1 MIILII
7 LLISDNL
14 IFSIIKNVLH
24 INYIYNKKSILFI
37 SPTFG
42 SGGAERVTC
51 RLASEFSK
59 RHNVYL
65 IYFHHSTKEYII
77 SSKVHLIQLPNHNN
91 LSESDIFRFIEN
103 TLDKIYNR
111 YNDKFFEMV

>member
-1 MIILII
+1 LFQ
-7 LLISDNL
+7 LLLNKQANI
-14 IFSIIKNVLH
+14 VL
-24 INYIYNKKSILFI
+24 I

-51 RLASEFSK
+51 RLASEYSK

-65 IYFHHSTKEYII
+65 IYEYII
-77 SSKVHLIQLPNHNN
+77 SSKVHLIQLPNQYN
-91 LSESDIFRFIEN
+91 LSESYIFRFIEN

>member
-1 MIILII
+1 
-7 LLISDNL
+7 LL
-14 IFSIIKNVLH
+14 
-24 INYIYNKKSILFI
+24 I

-51 RLASEFSK
+51 LLASEYSK

-65 IYFHHSTKEYII
+65 IYFSHLTNEYII
-77 SSKVHLIQLPNHNN
+77 SSKVHLIQLPNQYN

-111 YNDKFFEMV
+111 YNDKFFEIV